1 MNHRFVWSIVAVLS
15 LGGLIAFL
23 SQSSAQRA
31 PGGRAGGDG
40 VPEMPRMPGMAAMP
54 HGMPGR
60 FVVANASS
68 SQVLILD
75 TATGQVY
82 RAGEKDFKS
91 VSELPGMGQPGGGR
105 GVGQP
110 GGGRRP
116 EPKIEER
123 PRDGRRPAAKDKEEA
138 PARRPEQRRDEAPPR
153 DELRRPEQRRDEAPP
168 RREER

>member
-1 MNHRFVWSIVAVLS
+1 MSNRFVWSIVAVLS

-31 PGGRAGGDG
+31 PGGRPGGAAEPG
-40 VPEMPRMPGMAAMP
+40 MPGMPGVP

-82 RAGEKDFKS
+82 RAGEKDFKKMS
-91 VSELPGMGQPGGGR
+91 DLPGMGR
-105 GVGQP
+105 DGQTP
-110 GGGRRP
+110 ARDRRP
-116 EPKIEER
+116 EPKVEDR
-123 PRDGRRPAAKDKEEA
+123 PRDGRRPPSKEES
-138 PARRPEQRRDEAPPR
+138 PARRPEKGEDDAPPR
-153 DELRRPEQRRDEAPP
+153 PDEK
-168 RREER
+168 